1 MNQIIEFFK
10 KLLDSTDWPP
20 RWHCGRWT
28 EFHGW
33 LYIISDLLIWTA
45 YFTIPVVIIRYISK
59 KQGIRFVRLYFLF
72 AAFILACGATHFL
85 DAVAFW
91 IPAYRLNALVRL
103 ITGVI
108 SWVTVFYLV
117 KFLPAVFSLK
127 SQNELEAEIEQRKR
141 AEQQSRES
149 EEQVQTIF
157 NAAPDA
163 VIVIND
169 EGRIIKWNSKSE
181 ALFGWKADEV
191 IGAPLSEM
199 IIPPR
204 YREVHKAGLKH
215 FLKTGEG
222 PALGKAIEI
231 QALNKN
237 NVEFDVSL
245 SISPTLVNGKYL
257 FIGFIR
263 DITEKKQAEAQI
275 QKQKQDIQDFIDSMS
290 TLSTKLSTDGKIL
303 MVNKIALQASGLS
316 MEELLNTNFLEGQWW
331 TFDPEV
337 HSRVSDAFNKACS
350 GTAINYDENI
360 FVFGQV
366 LTINF
371 SLIPIS
377 KTDGSVDYIV
387 AEGRDITAQKK
398 AEEKIKESEEKLS
411 MLFNS
416 MDEGFCIIEMI
427 FDEQKK
433 PVDYRFLVIN
443 PSFEKQTGLRDAVGK
458 RMREF
463 APNHEKHWFETYGRI
478 ALTGESIRFEN
489 RAEQLHRWYD
499 VYAFRFGEPK
509 NLQVAILFNDITERK
524 QTEETIRQM
533 NLELEKR
540 VEEKTKEVIQ
550 NEKRFR
556 TLIENSSEVIIVSD
570 PEGNLIF
577 VSEGIKRMLGYTPQE
592 YMKLNIFNMV
602 SPEEAHS
609 VHQMLQKIVDNP
621 GEPFTINVHIQHR
634 NGSWR
639 WIEAVMAGFLD
650 VPGLDGIVI
659 TYRDVTERKE
669 AEDKLMVSENR
680 FRSIIEQFP
689 YPVVTYTADGSYIN
703 ANEAWEIMW
712 QEKRENVKEY
722 NIRKDPQ
729 LINSGLSKYVERAF
743 VGEVA
748 ISEPYLYDPK
758 LIGQA
763 GRKRWMQMTLYPLK
777 NADDN
782 ILEVILILQ
791 DVTENK
797 EAEESL
803 RKSFKEISDYKY
815 ALDESSIVAITD
827 QKGIIKYANENFC
840 KISKYNVDE
849 LIGQDHRI
857 INSGYHS
864 REFIRNLWVTIGNG
878 KIWKGE
884 LKNKA
889 KDDTIYWVDTT
900 IVPFLN
906 EDGKPY
912 QYIAIRTDITERKQ
926 AEQAL
931 HESKQLLSAII
942 DNSTAVI
949 YVKDLHGHYLMVN
962 RRFSELF
969 HLNQENILGKTD
981 YDFFSKEEADAFR
994 RLDVRVAEAKHALTE
1009 EEIAPHDDGPHTYI
1023 SVKST
1028 LSDNTGKP
1036 YAIFGISTDITER
1049 KKVEEAILRAEANY
1063 REIFENATDAIYV
1076 HEMDTGKIIEVNQRA
1091 AEVTGYTKEEL
1102 LNSDPNDFI
1111 TGHPDYT
1118 LEKALDYIQNAATG
1132 KQQLF
1137 EWLGKKKDGSF
1148 NWFEVNLKKANITGQ
1163 ERILA
1168 FFREINDRKKA
1179 QLEVQRLNEGLEQK
1193 VMERTAQLETVN
1205 KELEAFSYSV
1215 SHDLRAPLRVIDGY
1229 TEIIVSDYGDKLDE
1243 EGNRLLGIVT
1253 SNVRRMGQL
1262 IDDLLNLSRQGR
1274 RELNFRQI
1282 NMAKLVE
1289 SVIAEQDIP
1298 KPDKLITQVGKLE
1311 PAFCDNSLIRQVW
1324 INLIS
1329 NAIKYSAGRDNPKI
1343 EINSVESGNEIIYS
1357 VKDNGVGFNMQYA
1370 DKLFG
1375 VFQRLHKMTEFE
1387 GTGVGLALVHRI
1399 ITRHGGKVWAEAEV
1413 DKGATFYF
1421 SLPVN
1426 TNKLQNN

>member
-1 MNQIIEFFK
+1 MLAGSRFFT
-10 KLLDSTDWPP
+10 SSGFSP
-20 RWHCGRWT
+20 
-28 EFHGW
+28 
-33 LYIISDLLIWTA
+33 
-45 YFTIPVVIIRYISK
+45 
-59 KQGIRFVRLYFLF
+59 LF
-72 AAFILACGATHFL
+72 
-85 DAVAFW
+85 
-91 IPAYRLNALVRL
+91 
-103 ITGVI
+103 
-108 SWVTVFYLV
+108 
-117 KFLPAVFSLK
+117 FSLK
-127 SQNELEAEIEQRKR
+127 TQNELEAEIEQRKK

-149 EEQVQTIF
+149 EEQIQTIF

-163 VIVIND
+163 VIVID
-169 EGRIIKWNSKSE
+169 QDGLIGRWNHKAE
-181 ALFGWKADEV
+181 TLFGWNADEV
-191 IGAPLSEM
+191 IGKLLSET
-199 IIPPR
+199 IIPLR
-204 YREVHKAGLKH
+204 YREAHKAGLQH

-222 PALGKAIEI
+222 PVLGKSIEMHAI
-231 QALNKN
+231 NKKN
-237 NVEFDVSL
+237 IEFDVSL
-245 SISPTLVNGKYL
+245 SISPTLVDGKYL
-257 FIGFIR
+257 FIGFVR
-263 DITEKKQAEAQI
+263 DITEKKRAEIQI

-290 TLSTKLSTDGKIL
+290 TLSVKLSTDGRIL
-303 MVNKIALQASGLS
+303 MINKIALQASGLS
-316 MEELLNTNFLEGQWW
+316 MEELLKINFTEGHWW

-337 HSRVSDAFNKACS
+337 HSRVRDAFKKASS

-371 SLIPIS
+371 SLIPIF
-377 KTDGSVDYIV
+377 KTSGSVDYIV
-387 AEGRDITAQKK
+387 GEGRDITAQKK

-463 APNHEKHWFETYGRI
+463 APSHEEHWFEIYGKI
-478 ALTGESIRFEN
+478 ALTGEPIRFEN

-524 QTEETIRQM
+524 RTEDTIKQL

-556 TLIENSSEVIIVSD
+556 ALIENSSEAIIVSD
-570 PEGNLIF
+570 LEGNRIF
-577 VSEGIKRMLGYTPQE
+577 VSEGIERMLGYTPQE
-592 YMKLNIFNMV
+592 YMKLNIFDMV
-602 SPEEAHS
+602 PPEEGHS
-609 VHQMLQKIVDNP
+609 LRRVLQKIVDNP
-621 GEPFTINVHIQHR
+621 GEPFTINVHVQHK

-639 WIEAVMAGFLD
+639 WIEAAMAGFFD
-650 VPGLDGIVI
+650 VPGLNGIVI
-659 TYRDVTERKE
+659 TYRDVTGRKE
-669 AEDKLMVSENR
+669 AEDKLMISENR

-689 YPVVTYTADGSYIN
+689 YPVVTYTPDGCYIN

-712 QEKRENVKEY
+712 QEKREQIEEY

-729 LINSGLSKYVERAF
+729 LIASGLSKYVERAF
-743 VGEVA
+743 AGEVA
-748 ISEPYLYDPK
+748 ISEPYLYDPV
-758 LIGQA
+758 LIGRT
-763 GRKRWMQMTLYPLK
+763 GRKRWAQMTLYPLK
-777 NADDN
+777 NADDD
-782 ILEVILILQ
+782 ILEVVLILQ

-840 KISKYNVDE
+840 KISKYNVNE

-864 REFIRNLWVTIGNG
+864 KEFIRSIWVAIANG

-889 KDDTIYWVDTT
+889 KDGTIYWVDTT

-912 QYIAIRTDITERKQ
+912 QYIAIRADITERKQ

-931 HESKQLLSAII
+931 QESQQLLSAII

-949 YVKDLHGHYLMVN
+949 YVKNLQGQYLMVN

-981 YDFFSKEEADAFR
+981 YDFFSKEEADSFR
-994 RLDVRVAEAKHALTE
+994 RVDVRAAAADHALTE
-1009 EEIAPHDDGPHTYI
+1009 EEMAPHDDGLHTYI
-1023 SVKST
+1023 SVKSI
-1028 LSDNTGKP
+1028 LRDNMGNP

-1049 KKVEEAILRAEANY
+1049 KKAEEAILRAEANY

-1076 HEMDTGKIIEVNQRA
+1076 HEMDTGKVIEVNQRA
-1091 AEVTGYTKEEL
+1091 VEVTGYTKEEL
-1102 LNSDPNDFI
+1102 LTSDPNDFI
-1111 TGHPDYT
+1111 TSHPDYT
-1118 LEKALDYIQNAATG
+1118 LEKALGYIQKAATG
-1132 KQQLF
+1132 QQQFF

-1179 QLEVQRLNEGLEQK
+1179 QLEIQKLNEGLEQK
-1193 VMERTAQLETVN
+1193 VMERTTQLETAN

-1215 SHDLRAPLRVIDGY
+1215 SHDLRAPLRIIDGY
-1229 TEIIVSDYGDKLDE
+1229 TGIIVSDYGNKLDE

-1253 SNVRRMGQL
+1253 ENARRMGQL

-1274 RELNFRQI
+1274 KELNFLHI

-1298 KPDKLITQVGKLE
+1298 KANNLMIQVGSLE
-1311 PAFCDNSLIRQVW
+1311 PALCDSSLIRQVW
-1324 INLIS
+1324 VNLIS
-1329 NAIKYSAGRDNPKI
+1329 NAIKYSGTRDHPKI
-1343 EINSVESGNEIIYS
+1343 EIDSFKTANEIIYS
-1357 VKDNGVGFNMQYA
+1357 IKDNGVGFNMKYA

-1387 GTGVGLALVHRI
+1387 GTGVGLALMHRI
-1399 ITRHGGKVWAEAEV
+1399 ITRHGGRVWAEAEV

-1426 TNKLQNN
+1426 SNKYQNN

>member
-1 MNQIIEFFK
+1 MNQIVEFFK
-10 KLLDSTDWPP
+10 KLFDSSDWPP

-59 KQGIRFVRLYFLF
+59 KQGLRFVRIYFLF

-85 DAVAFW
+85 DAIAFW

-108 SWVTVFYLV
+108 SWITVFYLV
-117 KFLPAVFSLK
+117 RMLPTVFSLK
-127 SQNELEAEIEQRKR
+127 TQSELEAEIEQRKK
-141 AEQQSRES
+141 AERQSRES
-149 EEQVQTIF
+149 EEQAQTIF

-181 ALFGWKADEV
+181 TLFGWKADEV
-191 IGAPLSEM
+191 MGALLSEV
-199 IIPPR
+199 IIPSR
-204 YREVHKAGLKH
+204 YREAHKAGLER

-222 PALGKAIEI
+222 PVLGKTIEI

-237 NVEFDVSL
+237 NIEFDVSL
-245 SISPTLVNGKYL
+245 SISPTVVNGKYL
-257 FIGFIR
+257 FIGFVR
-263 DITEKKQAEAQI
+263 DITENKRAE
-275 QKQKQDIQDFIDSMS
+275 
-290 TLSTKLSTDGKIL
+290 L
-303 MVNKIALQASGLS
+303 
-316 MEELLNTNFLEGQWW
+316 
-331 TFDPEV
+331 
-337 HSRVSDAFNKACS
+337 
-350 GTAINYDENI
+350 
-360 FVFGQV
+360 
-366 LTINF
+366 
-371 SLIPIS
+371 
-377 KTDGSVDYIV
+377 
-387 AEGRDITAQKK
+387 AQKK

-416 MDEGFCIIEMI
+416 MDEGFCIIQML
-427 FDEQKK
+427 FDEHKK

-443 PSFEKQTGLRDAVGK
+443 PSFEKQTGLHDAVGK

-463 APNHEKHWFETYGRI
+463 APDHEEHWFETYGKI
-478 ALTGESIRFEN
+478 ALTGEPIRFEN

-509 NLQVAILFNDITERK
+509 NLQVAIFFKDITERK
-524 QTEETIRQM
+524 QTEETIKQL
-533 NLELEKR
+533 NLDLEKR

-556 TLIENSSEVIIVSD
+556 ALIENSSEVIIVSD
-570 PEGNLIF
+570 LAGNRIF
-577 VSEGIKRMLGYTPQE
+577 VSEGIKHMLGYTPQE
-592 YMKLNIFNMV
+592 YMKLNIFDMV
-602 SPEEAHS
+602 PPGEAQS
-609 VHQMLQKIVDNP
+609 VRGMLQQIVDNP
-621 GEPFTINVHIQHR
+621 GQTFTISVNIQHK

-639 WIEAVMAGFLD
+639 WIEAAMAGFLD
-650 VPGLDGIVI
+650 VPGLNGIVI
-659 TYRDVTERKE
+659 TYRDVTER
-669 AEDKLMVSENR
+669 
-680 FRSIIEQFP
+680 
-689 YPVVTYTADGSYIN
+689 
-703 ANEAWEIMW
+703 
-712 QEKRENVKEY
+712 
-722 NIRKDPQ
+722 
-729 LINSGLSKYVERAF
+729 
-743 VGEVA
+743 
-748 ISEPYLYDPK
+748 
-758 LIGQA
+758 
-763 GRKRWMQMTLYPLK
+763 
-777 NADDN
+777 
-782 ILEVILILQ
+782 
-791 DVTENK
+791 K

-840 KISKYNVDE
+840 KISKYTADE
-849 LIGQDHRI
+849 LIGQDHQI

-864 REFIRNLWVTIGNG
+864 KEFIRNLWVTIANG
-878 KIWKGE
+878 RIWKGE

-889 KDDTIYWVDTT
+889 KDGTIYWVDTT
-900 IVPFLN
+900 IVPFLD
-906 EDGKPY
+906 EEGKPY
-912 QYIAIRTDITERKQ
+912 QYIAIRADITERKQ

-931 HESKQLLSAII
+931 HESQQLLSAVI

-949 YVKDLHGHYLMVN
+949 YVKNLQGQYLMVN

-969 HLNQENILGKTD
+969 HLNQENIPGKTD
-981 YDFFSKEEADAFR
+981 YDFFPKEQADAFR
-994 RLDVRVAEAKHALTE
+994 QMDVRVAAASHALTE
-1009 EEIAPHDDGPHTYI
+1009 EEMAPQDDGLHTYI
-1023 SVKST
+1023 SVKSI
-1028 LSDNTGKP
+1028 LRDNTGKP

-1049 KKVEEAILRAEANY
+1049 KKAEEAILRAESNY

-1076 HEMDTGKIIEVNQRA
+1076 HEIDTGKVIEVNHRA
-1091 AEVTGYTKEEL
+1091 VEVTGYTKEEL
-1102 LNSDPNDFI
+1102 LNADPRDFI
-1111 TGHPDYT
+1111 TDHPDYT
-1118 LEKALDYIQNAATG
+1118 LEKALGYIQKAASG

-1137 EWLGKKKDGSF
+1137 EWLGKKKDGTS

-1179 QLEVQRLNEGLEQK
+1179 QLEIQKLNEGLEQK
-1193 VMERTAQLETVN
+1193 VTERTAQLETVN

-1215 SHDLRAPLRVIDGY
+1215 SHDLRAPLRIIDGY
-1229 TEIIVSDYGDKLDE
+1229 TEIIVSDYGSKLDE
-1243 EGNRLLGIVT
+1243 EGNRLVGVVT

-1274 RELNFRQI
+1274 KELNFRLI
-1282 NMAKLVE
+1282 NMAELVK
-1289 SVIAEQDIP
+1289 SVIAEQDIA
-1298 KPDKLITQVGKLE
+1298 KTSQSIIQIGKLE
-1311 PAFCDNSLIRQVW
+1311 PAYCDSSLIRQVW

-1329 NAIKYSAGRDNPKI
+1329 NAIKYSGGKDNPGI
-1343 EINSVESGNEIIYS
+1343 EIDSVKSGNEIIYS
-1357 VKDNGVGFNMQYA
+1357 IKDNGVGFDMQYA

-1375 VFQRLHKMTEFE
+1375 VFQRLHKTTEFE

-1399 ITRHGGKVWAEAEV
+1399 ITRHGGRVWAEAAV

-1426 TNKLQNN
+1426 SNKYQNN